1 MILLMKFLIVACVVA
16 MLRTSD
22 RFQSMSR
29 ELDESA
35 ISAVKRIMCA
45 TEDAGF
51 PPETFPVLIL
61 LTALMIVTAGVGR

>member
-1 MILLMKFLIVACVVA
+1 MILLMKFLIIACVVA

-29 ELDESA
+29 ELDDSA
-35 ISAVKRIMCA
+35 LSAMKRIMRT

-51 PPETFPVLIL
+51 PPETVPVLIL
-61 LTALMIVTAGVGR
+61 LTALIIVTAGVGR